1 MDGTTNISSLIYRRL
16 KQDQNDGI
24 MKPEIDEI
32 RSERYA
38 CEYMSGEATADLSSA
53 LCSFGTLTSGG
64 VKFRLRSVVL
74 GGKSGGTV
82 RFYDGTVATANLVLA
97 LRNISGQTK
106 EVTNLQG
113 IYFKTE
119 CRVAQSGGSRYLTVG
134 GILELTDGPY

>member
-1 MDGTTNISSLIYRRL
+1 MDGTTNIGSLIYRRL

-38 CEYMSGEATADLSSA
+38 FKYMSGAASADLSSA
-53 LCSFGTLTSGG
+53 LCSFGTLLSGG
-64 VKFRLRSVVL
+64 VKFHLKTVVF
-74 GGKSGGTV
+74 GGESGGTV
-82 RFYDGTVATANLVLA
+82 RFYDGVATAANLVLA
-97 LRNISGQTK
+97 LRHTSGQTK